1 MERELESTAGGA
13 AGPHRSRGAAT
24 VEFAFVFPILFL
36 LVYGVIVYSY
46 VFVLQQSM
54 TYAVQLAADAAVK
67 VDPKAE
73 DASALR
79 AAAVRQ
85 TVVSAL
91 SWLPE
96 GQRQRVIGT
105 GGERVIIESCPAGA
119 ADCPSDSS
127 ALRLT
132 LRFNL
137 RSPDLFPVLDLY
149 IVGRVPPL
157 PESLSATAIVRI

>member
-1 MERELESTAGGA
+1 MNYEFCKAEGFSVGCRRT
-13 AGPHRSRGAAT
+13 HGAAT
-24 VEFAFVFPILFL
+24 VEFAFVFPLLFL

-46 VFVLQQSM
+46 IFVLQQSI
-54 TYAVQLAADAAVK
+54 TYAAQLAADAAVK
-67 VDPKAE
+67 VNPRAE
-73 DASALR
+73 DADALR
-79 AAAVRQ
+79 AAAIRQ

-96 GQRQRVIGT
+96 SQRQRVVGS
-105 GGERVIIESCPAGA
+105 GGERVLIEPCPAGA

-127 ALRLT
+127 ALRVT

-149 IVGRVPPL
+149 VVGQVPPL